1 MKSGIKDCIKSYA
14 KKTGCPLSVADK
26 VMRDAIDVLTEE
38 IINNG
43 GVSFIGKFSIEVVK
57 REARRGI
64 NPATGMP
71 HVIPAKKTLKL
82 VVGKQLKEELN
93 KK

>member
-1 MKSGIKDCIKSYA
+1 MKSGIKDCVKSYA
-14 KKTGCPLSVADK
+14 SKTGCTLAEADK
-26 VMRDAIDVLTEE
+26 AMRTAVEVIKDE
-38 IINNG
+38 ILANG
-43 GVSFIGKFSIEVVK
+43 GVSFIGTFSLEVVT

-71 HVIPAKKTLKL
+71 HVIPARKTLKL

-93 KK
+93 K

>member
-14 KKTGCPLSVADK
+14 SKTGCSISEADK
-26 VMRDAIDVLTEE
+26 AMRTAVEVIKDE
-38 IINNG
+38 ILNNG
-43 GVSFIGKFSIEVVK
+43 GVSFIGNFSIEVVH
-57 REARRGI
+57 REARKGI

-71 HVIPAKKTLKL
+71 HVIPARKTLKL

-93 KK
+93 K

>member
-14 KKTGCPLSVADK
+14 SKSGCSVSEADK
-26 VMRDAIDVLTEE
+26 AMRTAVEVIKDE

-43 GVSFIGKFSIEVVK
+43 GVSFIGNFSIEVVQ
-57 REARRGI
+57 REARKGI

-71 HVIPAKKTLKL
+71 HVIPARKTLKL

-93 KK
+93 K

>member
-1 MKSGIKDCIKSYA
+1 MKSGIKDCVKSYA
-14 KKTGCPLSVADK
+14 SKTGCSLAEADK
-26 VMRDAIDVLTEE
+26 AMRTAVEVIKDE
-38 IINNG
+38 IIHSG
-43 GVSFIGKFSIEVVK
+43 GVSFIGTFSIEVVR

-71 HVIPAKKTLKL
+71 HVIPACRTLKL

-93 KK
+93 K

>member
-14 KKTGCPLSVADK
+14 SKTGCSISEADK
-26 VMRDAIDVLTEE
+26 AMRTAVEVIKDE

-43 GVSFIGKFSIEVVK
+43 GVSFIGTFSLEVVR
-57 REARRGI
+57 RESRNGI

-71 HVIPAKKTLKL
+71 HVIPARKTLKL

-93 KK
+93 K

>member
-1 MKSGIKDCIKSYA
+1 MKSGIKDCVKSYA
-14 KKTGCPLSVADK
+14 SKTGCTLAEADK
-26 VMRDAIDVLTEE
+26 AMRTAVEVIKDE

-43 GVSFIGKFSIEVVK
+43 GVSFIGTFSLEVVK

-71 HVIPAKKTLKL
+71 HVIPARKTLKL

-93 KK
+93 K

>member
-14 KKTGCPLSVADK
+14 SKTGCSLVEADK
-26 VMRDAIDVLTEE
+26 AMRTALEVIKDE

-43 GVSFIGKFSIEVVK
+43 GVSFIGTFSLEVVH
-57 REARRGI
+57 RQPRNGI
-64 NPATGMP
+64 NPATGEP
-71 HVIPAKKTLKL
+71 HVIPAHKTLKL

-93 KK
+93 K

>member
-1 MKSGIKDCIKSYA
+1 MKSGIKDCVKSYA
-14 KKTGCPLSVADK
+14 SKTGCTLAEADK
-26 VMRDAIDVLTEE
+26 AMRTAVEVIKDE

-43 GVSFIGKFSIEVVK
+43 GVSFIGTFSLEVVG

-71 HVIPAKKTLKL
+71 HVIPARKTLKL

-93 KK
+93 K

>member
-14 KKTGCPLSVADK
+14 SKTGCSISEADK
-26 VMRDAIDVLTEE
+26 AMRTAVEVIKDE

-43 GVSFIGKFSIEVVK
+43 GVSFIGTFSLEVVW
-57 REARRGI
+57 RESRNGI
-64 NPATGMP
+64 NPSTGMP
-71 HVIPAKKTLKL
+71 HVIPARKTLKL

-93 KK
+93 K

>member
-1 MKSGIKDCIKSYA
+1 MKSGIKDCVKSYA
-14 KKTGCPLSVADK
+14 SKTGCSLAEADK
-26 VMRDAIDVLTEE
+26 AMRTAVEVIKDE

-43 GVSFIGKFSIEVVK
+43 GVSFIGTFSLEVVK

-71 HVIPAKKTLKL
+71 HVIPARKTLKL

-93 KK
+93 K